1 MFFFIEVGKYAIS
14 IWLGYLSGSKKSVYR
29 NILEQ
34 SFMEKGDKYY

>member
-1 MFFFIEVGKYAIS
+1 MFFFIEAGKYAIS

-29 NILEQ
+29 NIIEQ